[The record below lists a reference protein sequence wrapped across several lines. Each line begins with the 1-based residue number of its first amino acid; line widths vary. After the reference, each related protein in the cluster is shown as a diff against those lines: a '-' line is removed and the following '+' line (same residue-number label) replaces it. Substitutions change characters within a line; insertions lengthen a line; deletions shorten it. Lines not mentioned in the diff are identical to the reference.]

1 VNITNKWKTI
11 RTVLGCD
18 MTIYVERTDHG
29 PVDYIPKCL
38 YQARLSGKN
47 GLRGRYVNVL
57 GSGTAR
63 EISYTFTIDEKTLHE
78 WREVREFIIKRHGRN
93 GANQPMT
100 QTHVLGIVWA
110 KTADEAKTVASEKWT
125 CYANQYFEAI
135 DYGVRNRKED
145 REAAREADAFDS
157 AAATGGDQ

>member
-1 VNITNKWKTI
+1 MNITNKWKTI
-11 RTVLGCD
+11 RTVLECD
-18 MTIYVERTDHG
+18 TTIHVERTDQG

-57 GSGTAR
+57 GGTGR
-63 EISYTFTIDEKTLHE
+63 QISYTFPIDEKTLHE
-78 WREVREFIIKRHGRN
+78 WREVREFIIKRHGSN

-110 KTADEAKTVASEKWT
+110 KTADEAKTIASEEFT

-135 DYGVRNRKED
+135 EYGGRNRKED
-145 REAAREADAFDS
+145 REAAREADAFDPEPI
-157 AAATGGDQ
+157 TGGDQ

>member
-1 VNITNKWKTI
+1 MNITNKWKTI

-47 GLRGRYVNVL
+47 GLRGRFVNVL

-63 EISYTFTIDEKTLHE
+63 EIGYAFPLDAETLATWKE
-78 WREVREFIIKRHGRN
+78 L
-93 GANQPMT
+93 NQ
-100 QTHVLGIVWA
+100 
-110 KTADEAKTVASEKWT
+110 
-125 CYANQYFEAI
+125 
-135 DYGVRNRKED
+135 
-145 REAAREADAFDS
+145 
-157 AAATGGDQ
+157 